1 MLKVDNLRVSYGPIE
16 VLKGISFS
24 VEIGEIVALIG
35 GNGAG
40 KTTTLSAISGLVRP
54 TSGTIAWK
62 GEQIQSAAVEDIVG
76 SGLAHCP
83 EGRRIFPGLTV
94 LENLI
99 TGTAARRRN
108 KREVEEDLAL
118 VFDLF
123 PRLKERLKQGGW
135 SLSGGEQQMLAIG
148 RALMGR
154 PSLLMLDEPS
164 LGLAPIVIEQVF
176 DRIVELNKR
185 TEARRASGRAELGH
199 GARNRQPR
207 VRARDRSHHAVWT
220 VGRAGERP
228 AHSRGLSRRLTFHA
242 RGTRLPLSTTSD
254 GNSR

>member
-1 MLKVDNLRVSYGPIE
+1 MLKVENLRASYGHIE

-24 VEIGEIVALIG
+24 VEMGEIVALIG

-40 KTTTLSAISGLVRP
+40 KTTTLSTISGLVRP
-54 TSGTIAWK
+54 SSGPISWK
-62 GEQIQSAAVEDIVG
+62 GENIHNAAVEAIVG

-94 LENLI
+94 RENLI
-99 TGTAARRRN
+99 TGTAARSYR
-108 KREVEEDLAL
+108 KRDIDEDLAL

-123 PRLKERLKQGGW
+123 PRLEERLKQGGW

-148 RALMGR
+148 RALMSR

-176 DRIVELNKR
+176 DRILDLTRRTGLGVLLVEQNSAMALEVAN
-185 TEARRASGRAELGH
+185 RAL
-199 GARNRQPR
+199 
-207 VRARDRSHHAVWT
+207 
-220 VGRAGERP
+220 
-228 AHSRGLSRRLTFHA
+228 
-242 RGTRLPLSTTSD
+242 
-254 GNSR
+254 

>member
-1 MLKVDNLRVSYGPIE
+1 MLKVDNLHVSYGHIE

-24 VEIGEIVALIG
+24 VE
-35 GNGAG
+35 
-40 KTTTLSAISGLVRP
+40 
-54 TSGTIAWK
+54 
-62 GEQIQSAAVEDIVG
+62 
-76 SGLAHCP
+76 
-83 EGRRIFPGLTV
+83 GRRIFPGLTV
-94 LENLI
+94 HENLI

-108 KREVEEDLAL
+108 KAEVDEDLAL

-123 PRLKERLKQGGW
+123 PRLKERLRQGGW

-185 TEARRASGRAELGH
+185 TKLGVLLVEQNSAMALEIASRAFVIETGAITLSGPSAHLANDPRIREAYLG
-199 GARNRQPR
+199 G
-207 VRARDRSHHAVWT
+207 
-220 VGRAGERP
+220 
-228 AHSRGLSRRLTFHA
+228 
-242 RGTRLPLSTTSD
+242 
-254 GNSR
+254 

>member
-1 MLKVDNLRVSYGPIE
+1 MLKVDNLHVSYGHIE

-24 VEIGEIVALIG
+24 VEMGEIVALIG

-40 KTTTLSAISGLVRP
+40 KTTMLSTISGLVRP
-54 TSGTIAWK
+54 TAGHISWK
-62 GEQIQSAAVEDIVG
+62 GEQIQNTPVEDIVA

-94 LENLI
+94 FENLI
-99 TGTAARRRN
+99 TGTASRPRN
-108 KREVEEDLAL
+108 KAEVDEDLAL
-118 VFDLF
+118 VFGLF

-176 DRIVELNKR
+176 DRILELNKR
-185 TEARRASGRAELGH
+185 TGLGVLLVEQNSAMALEIASRAFVLETGVITLSGSSADLANDPRIREAYLG
-199 GARNRQPR
+199 G
-207 VRARDRSHHAVWT
+207 
-220 VGRAGERP
+220 
-228 AHSRGLSRRLTFHA
+228 
-242 RGTRLPLSTTSD
+242 
-254 GNSR
+254 

>member
-1 MLKVDNLRVSYGPIE
+1 MLKIENLRVSYGHIE

-24 VEIGEIVALIG
+24 VEMGEIVALIG

-40 KTTTLSAISGLVRP
+40 KTTTLSTISGLVRP
-54 TSGTIAWK
+54 TDGTISWK
-62 GEQIQSAAVEDIVG
+62 GEQIQKAAVEDIVG

-99 TGTAARRRN
+99 TGTASRARN
-108 KREVEEDLAL
+108 KAEVDEDLGL

-123 PRLKERLKQGGW
+123 PLLKERLKQGGW

-154 PSLLMLDEPS
+154 PRLLMLDEPS
-164 LGLAPIVIEQVF
+164 LGLAAIIVQQIFRVIR
-176 DRIVELNKR
+176 DLNQK
-185 TEARRASGRAELGH
+185 
-199 GARNRQPR
+199 
-207 VRARDRSHHAVWT
+207 
-220 VGRAGERP
+220 
-228 AHSRGLSRRLTFHA
+228 RGLTVFLVEQNA
-242 RGTRLPLSTTSD
+242 Y
-254 GNSR
+254 